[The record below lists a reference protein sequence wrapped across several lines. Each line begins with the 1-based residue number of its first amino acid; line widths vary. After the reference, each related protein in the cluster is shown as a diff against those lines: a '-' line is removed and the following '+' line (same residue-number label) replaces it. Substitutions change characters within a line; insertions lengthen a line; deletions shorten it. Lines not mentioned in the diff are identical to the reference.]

1 MDVAVRS
8 DGADELVQ
16 RFGNLRMQTILR
28 PPMNRGLLEIQAA
41 LQEYPEARPTSSY
54 VRTGRLGKAWTH
66 RVYTEPG
73 AIYGVVGNNVEYAP
87 FVQNY
92 QFQSRVHKRRWLTDK
107 AAVEQFRS
115 GIVAD
120 FQRTNQRALE
130 E

>member
-1 MDVAVRS
+1 MDVAVRI
-8 DGADELVQ
+8 DGVDELVQ

-41 LQEYPEARPTSSY
+41 LQEYPEARPTSNY
-54 VRTGRLGKAWTH
+54 IRTGRLGKAWTH

-73 AIYGVVGNNVEYAP
+73 AIYGVVGNNMEYAP

-115 GIVAD
+115 AIVAD
-120 FQRTNQRALE
+120 FQRVIRRALE